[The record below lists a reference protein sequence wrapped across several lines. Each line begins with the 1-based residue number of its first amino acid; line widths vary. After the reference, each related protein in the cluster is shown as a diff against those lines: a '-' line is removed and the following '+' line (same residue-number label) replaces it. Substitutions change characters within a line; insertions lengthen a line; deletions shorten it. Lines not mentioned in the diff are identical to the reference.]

1 MTSIR
6 RHLLMGL
13 LGALTVAG
21 LAAAA
26 GVYLQARDEANTL
39 FDYQLKQIA
48 LALRDHA
55 TTALAVAST
64 AQDNAEQEVVIE
76 IWDAAGLHLYH
87 SHPGRLS
94 LPQATPGLTTVATPY
109 GTWRVFSLRGVG
121 HDHVIQVAQP
131 MHVRQ
136 AMAAGMATRTLLP
149 WLATMP
155 LLGGM
160 IWWLVGRGLQ
170 PLIDVAQAVSQRHP
184 QALEP
189 LPTTGLPQEIQPL
202 VAALNGLLQR
212 LAAAL
217 AAQRAFIADAAHTLR
232 TPLAAV
238 HLQTQI
244 VARTSGDEE
253 GQQAVAALQQGVQR
267 VTHLMHQLLTLARL
281 DPEAAQRPLA
291 PVALNPLLHAVIAD
305 HAPLAVE
312 KAIDLGLARDDPACI
327 TGDADHLRILFGNLL
342 EHAIRYTPAG
352 GTVDVQITSTP
363 DAIHVEVA
371 DTGPGIPPKDR
382 ARVFDRFYRREGTGV
397 PGSGLGLAIVH
408 TIATRHHAQITLGER
423 DSGSGV
429 VVRLAFPRA

>member
-13 LGALTVAG
+13 LGALTVSG

-26 GVYLQARDEANTL
+26 GVYLQARDEVNAL
-39 FDYQLKQIA
+39 FDYQLQQIA
-48 LALRDHA
+48 LALRDHT
-55 TTALAVAST
+55 TTALVVAST
-64 AQDNAEQEVVIE
+64 AQSNAEQEVVIQ

-87 SHPGRLS
+87 SHPGLPF
-94 LPQATPGLTTVATPY
+94 LPQTTSGLTTVATPY

-121 HDHVIQVAQP
+121 YDHVIQVAQP

-136 AMAAGMATRTLLP
+136 TMAAGMATRTLLP

-189 LPTTGLPQEIQPL
+189 LPTTGLPQEVQPL
-202 VAALNGLLQR
+202 ITSLNGLLQR

-217 AAQRAFIADAAHTLR
+217 AAQRAFIADAAHALR
-232 TPLAAV
+232 TPLTAV

-244 VARTSGDEE
+244 VARTSEE
-253 GQQAVAALQQGVQR
+253 EARQQAIAALQQGVQR
-267 VTHLMHQLLTLARL
+267 STHLVQQLLTLARL
-281 DPEAAQRPLA
+281 DPEAAHPPLM
-291 PVALNPLLHAVIAD
+291 PMALNPLLHAVIAE
-305 HAPLAVE
+305 HAPLAAE
-312 KAIDLGLARDDPACI
+312 KALDLGLARDDPACLA
-327 TGDADHLRILFGNLL
+327 GDADNLRILFGNLI
-342 EHAIRYTPAG
+342 ENAIRYTPVG
-352 GTVDVQITSTP
+352 GIVDVRITSTP

-371 DTGPGIPPKDR
+371 DTGPGIPPEDR
-382 ARVFDRFYRREGTGV
+382 ARVFDRFYRRGGTGV
-397 PGSGLGLAIVH
+397 PGNGLGLAIVH
-408 TIATRHHAQITLGER
+408 TIATRHHAQMTLGER
-423 DSGSGV
+423 DSGSGL
-429 VVRLAFPRA
+429 VVRLTFPRA